1 MHSMRPIRARGWRTV
16 RGSEI
21 VESLAEGGL
30 QDLLG
35 ECSAIYMWKRS
46 LRTTAEADNS
56 PDEMMKWIN
65 SLVESPQGVVRGK
78 RLGPFL
84 HVTGLE
90 LRPNSLTGPQQETLQ
105 RWLRQ
110 PKARRWL
117 RNYLAQLASHTPA
130 LYVGET
136 TRLHRRIK
144 EHLSGETNFGASIEG
159 RIQWDDLDLHYYDM
173 GESQQEDNKRRRA
186 IEYLTNA
193 FTIGGYTQRP
203 G

>member
-1 MHSMRPIRARGWRTV
+1 MRSVSNRGWRSV

-30 QDLLG
+30 RDLLG
-35 ECSAIYMWKRS
+35 ERSAIYMWKRA
-46 LRTTAEADNS
+46 LRAAAGAGGSAE
-56 PDEMMKWIN
+56 EMMRWID

-90 LRPNSLTGPQQETLQ
+90 LRPNSLTGQQRETLH

-110 PKARRWL
+110 PKTRRWL
-117 RNYLAQLASHTPA
+117 TDYLSQLAAHTPA

-136 TRLHRRIK
+136 ANLHRRIR
-144 EHLSGETNFGASIEG
+144 EHVTGQTSFGVAIEG
-159 RIQWDDLDLHYYDM
+159 QLQWEDLDLNYY
-173 GESQQEDNKRRRA
+173 EFSNPQQEENNRRKA
-186 IEYLTNA
+186 IEFLTNA
-193 FTIGGYTQRP
+193 FTIGGFTQRP

>member
-1 MHSMRPIRARGWRTV
+1 MRPVGGRGWRTV
-16 RGSEI
+16 RGSEM

-30 QDLLG
+30 RDLLG
-35 ECSAIYMWKRS
+35 ECSAIYMWKRN
-46 LRTTAEADNS
+46 LRTTAGADS
-56 PDEMMKWIN
+56 SADEMLKWIN
-65 SLVESPQGVVRGK
+65 SLVESPQGVVRSK

-90 LRPNSLTGPQQETLQ
+90 LRPNSLTGRQQETLR

-117 RNYLAQLASHTPA
+117 RNYLGQLSSHTPA

-136 TRLHRRIK
+136 TKLHRRVK
-144 EHLSGETNFGASIEG
+144 EHLSGETSFGASIEDK
-159 RIQWDDLDLHYYDM
+159 IQWDELDLHYYEI
-173 GESQQEDNKRRRA
+173 GESQQEENSTRRA